1 MLYPLYDYYQLSKL
15 TLEEIV
21 DDYLKNFYYKRYSQS
36 KSENVEK
43 RVQNSKKIA
52 AIDAVSIRKHVVPNS
67 IDFGSAINETF
78 WFMFQ
83 SNSTQ
88 ALAVLI
94 AAREWNKRVN
104 RKYHICSEKEI
115 RDKAL
120 YIFKKYS
127 IYEEMTQKRFEE
139 MTRKIDSADEKNN
152 CPKPLNVSFSE
163 SDKSKLMEKEYQDKV
178 ILIMA
183 DGGTKEQIQIK
194 LELLLNKRKKTQEML
209 LVEKSFRNFFRK
221 VFESKHDEIMS
232 KSHGDMLMQR
242 INASTILLSVLQEID
257 DAASEDE
264 NVKTMKEL
272 GNQYG
277 ISFNLIKNEEYQK
290 ALSRYDTN
298 NQDVKKGGKEDFY
311 KRFQASMEERFGITP
326 DDIESTMKG
335 LNLAPDLSKNDNIEN
350 KLLNLAKE
358 GVDYIGKNFRELD
371 EKGYYEALLLCTT
384 FVIDLGTN
392 HQNEIDIDKMEDRYF
407 LLLFDTMI
415 HCQLKDEIGFINK
428 RIGFYTEEMEKLQKD
443 SHYLISNI
451 YNALFI
457 NPLCNNPLENGYNVS
472 SFADIKMID
481 AFRIVLRLTQR
492 MLLEKKMK
500 IIEDDIVNL
509 LED

>member
-127 IYEEMTQKRFEE
+127 IYEEMSQKRYEE
-139 MTRKIDSADEKNN
+139 MTQNIDGKNEEK
-152 CPKPLNVSFSE
+152 
-163 SDKSKLMEKEYQDKV
+163 DYSK
-178 ILIMA
+178 
-183 DGGTKEQIQIK
+183 TSSSPF
-194 LELLLNKRKKTQEML
+194 KTQEKNTGKA
-209 LVEKSFRNFFRK
+209 E
-221 VFESKHDEIMS
+221 
-232 KSHGDMLMQR
+232 
-242 INASTILLSVLQEID
+242 
-257 DAASEDE
+257 ED
-264 NVKTMKEL
+264 L
-272 GNQYG
+272 Y
-277 ISFNLIKNEEYQK
+277 
-290 ALSRYDTN
+290 
-298 NQDVKKGGKEDFY
+298 KK
-311 KRFQASMEERFGITP
+311 FQASMSERFGISQ
-326 DDIESTMKG
+326 DDIEDTLEK

-371 EKGYYEALLLCTT
+371 EKGYYDALLLCTT
-384 FVIDLGTN
+384 FVIDLGTD
-392 HQNEIDIDKMEDRYF
+392 HQNEIDLDKMEDRYF

-428 RIGFYTEEMEKLQKD
+428 RIGFYTEEMEKLQRD
-443 SHYLISNI
+443 VNNSAYI
-451 YNALFI
+451 YSVI
-457 NPLCNNPLENGYNVS
+457 YYNPLCDNPLDNFSVT
-472 SFADIKMID
+472 FADLEIIN
-481 AFRIVLRLTQR
+481 AFDIVLKKTKK
-492 MLLEKKMK
+492 MLLERK
-500 IIEDDIVNL
+500 
-509 LED
+509 LEIMEP